1 MFPKAWRKQLTFAF
15 ERKEQRGA
23 SLRPRHGF
31 GQRLSRAAR
40 IDQSWAIISSPSSC
54 ISRIFLCAPQILG
67 VVPITNRR
75 LFVYCVQIVFEKRL
89 PRAAS
94 TVHFALIIERSIYI
108 KNLGKNVI
116 ISKVLCDYIFHSAR
130 IFMRAVDLVVS
141 CARHFRC
148 LVSWFIMFLGAA
160 YIQHPILIDIDP

>member
-1 MFPKAWRKQLTFAF
+1 MAIRKGKAVGETKPTESKR
-15 ERKEQRGA
+15 
-23 SLRPRHGF
+23 
-31 GQRLSRAAR
+31 
-40 IDQSWAIISSPSSC
+40 AIISSPSSC

-75 LFVYCVQIVFEKRL
+75 LFVYCVQILFEQRL

-94 TVHFALIIERSIYI
+94 IEHFALIIERSIYI

-130 IFMRAVDLVVS
+130 IVTRAVD
-141 CARHFRC
+141 
-148 LVSWFIMFLGAA
+148 
-160 YIQHPILIDIDP
+160 

>member
-23 SLRPRHGF
+23 SLRPRHVF
-31 GQRLSRAAR
+31 GQRLSRAAS

-75 LFVYCVQIVFEKRL
+75 LFVYCVQIVFEQRL

-94 TVHFALIIERSIYI
+94 IVHFSFRAYFYARCILGCPVLAPSVASYFVYSPACHADIHRLSSSIASEWDSDNGSPEPLSI
-108 KNLGKNVI
+108 G
-116 ISKVLCDYIFHSAR
+116 
-130 IFMRAVDLVVS
+130 
-141 CARHFRC
+141 
-148 LVSWFIMFLGAA
+148 
-160 YIQHPILIDIDP
+160 